1 MMRLFAGE
9 LGQGAGQSDEDGIED
24 VNGSIW
30 GGGRRGGR
38 TAAEG
43 DENEGLGNGSER
55 PTARGRWKVHPSTE
69 GRRTPPQSVNL

>member
-30 GGGRRGGR
+30 GGGVEV
-38 TAAEG
+38 AEG
-43 DENEGLGNGSER
+43 
-55 PTARGRWKVHPSTE
+55 
-69 GRRTPPQSVNL
+69 